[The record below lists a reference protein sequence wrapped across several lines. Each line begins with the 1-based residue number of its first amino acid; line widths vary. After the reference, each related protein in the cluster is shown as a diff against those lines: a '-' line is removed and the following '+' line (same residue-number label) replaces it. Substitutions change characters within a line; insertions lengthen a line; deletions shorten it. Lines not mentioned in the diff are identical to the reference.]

1 MPKLTLLSWNVNGIR
16 AALRKGFLDW
26 LTSTKPDFLGV
37 QETKAHTEQL
47 SRDLVDIP
55 GYHVYYR
62 SGERKGY
69 SGTAAF
75 TRRAPDRIEYG
86 LGQDKFDNEGRLIIL
101 HYPEFVLFNVYVPNG
116 SKENYRV
123 PYKLEYCD
131 AMLERSEGFRKQG
144 KPVILCGDFNTAHRE
159 IDIARPKANEK
170 HTGFLPEERAWMDK
184 FVEHGYVDTF
194 RHFYPD
200 KREAYTWWN
209 QRFGA
214 RDRNVGWRLDYFFIT
229 PDLLSNLKS
238 AFILPDVMGSDH
250 CPVGIELEL

>member
-1 MPKLTLLSWNVNGIR
+1 MSKLTLLSWNVNGIR

-26 LTSTKPDFLGV
+26 FNHIRPDFLGI

-47 SRDLVDIP
+47 STDLLDIP
-55 GYHVYYR
+55 GYHAYYR

-75 TRRAPDRIEYG
+75 SKLTPENIEYG
-86 LGQDKFDNEGRLIIL
+86 LGEERFDNEGRLIIL

-123 PYKLEYCD
+123 PYKLEYCER
-131 AMLERSEGFRKQG
+131 MLELSESFRKQG
-144 KPVILCGDFNTAHRE
+144 KGVILCGDFNTAHKE
-159 IDIARPKANEK
+159 IDIARPRANEK
-170 HTGFLPEERAWMDK
+170 HTGFLPSERAWLDR
-184 FVEHGYVDTF
+184 FTDHGYVDTF

-200 KREAYTWWN
+200 KKHAYTWWN

-214 RDRNVGWRLDYFFIT
+214 RERNVGWRLDYFFIT

-238 AFILPDVMGSDH
+238 AFILSDVMGSDH
-250 CPVGIELEL
+250 CPVGIDLEL